1 MFQQSHL
8 VAAFAF
14 RRKQHGVADTEI
26 SNATVSQF
34 IKIIGGFFSGKGI
47 VVVNVDG
54 LVGGLH
60 CFADN
65 DMKQT
70 LISQIGCYWTVF
82 FRIEQDKAIFLGIG
96 YHALYRIQHFCI
108 ILPGDD
114 RIHIASL
121 VAELPDAADDL
132 QMECVFIDITLRRG
146 QDNADRLGKCLY
158 RFCLKIGYIAQL
170 CHNAAYPFLGFPADG
185 RAVLAGA

>member
-1 MFQQSHL
+1 MLLDS
-8 VAAFAF
+8 
-14 RRKQHGVADTEI
+14 
-26 SNATVSQF
+26 
-34 IKIIGGFFSGKGI
+34 
-47 VVVNVDG
+47 
-54 LVGGLH
+54 
-60 CFADN
+60 
-65 DMKQT
+65 
-70 LISQIGCYWTVF
+70 F

-146 QDNADRLGKCLY
+146 RIMPIVLENASTGSVSKLGT
-158 RFCLKIGYIAQL
+158 
-170 CHNAAYPFLGFPADG
+170 
-185 RAVLAGA
+185 

>member
-1 MFQQSHL
+1 MMRSVSSASLIGIVQRVDLHTVFFTRCDPMFQQRHL

-26 SNATVSQF
+26 SNAAVSQF

-70 LISQIGCYWTVF
+70 LISQIGCYRTVF
-82 FRIEQDKAIFLGIG
+82 FRIEQDKAIFLGNWIPCSVS
-96 YHALYRIQHFCI
+96 HPALLH
-108 ILPGDD
+108 
-114 RIHIASL
+114 H
-121 VAELPDAADDL
+121 
-132 QMECVFIDITLRRG
+132 
-146 QDNADRLGKCLY
+146 
-158 RFCLKIGYIAQL
+158 
-170 CHNAAYPFLGFPADG
+170 PA
-185 RAVLAGA
+185 R